1 MVKEHRIEP
10 AVNTAEDARFKE
22 LLQGSNCYLE
32 YGCGGST
39 VYACNN
45 AKVKTVISVEI
56 DKTWADKVRGSLGN
70 TDSSVYIEYCNLGE
84 VGEYGK
90 PKTLDNIQE
99 YWKYMVTPWEIA
111 RQNHLVPDVV
121 LIDGRFRVASFLYSL
136 VSARVG
142 TSIFFDD
149 YFDRPYY
156 FIVEEFCQLTERH
169 GRMALFTVSHNYAL
183 TDLIARIAQYSVV
196 PD

>member
-1 MVKEHRIEP
+1 MTDLQHIEP
-10 AVNTAEDARFKE
+10 GISTAEDARFKE
-22 LLQGSNCYLE
+22 LLQATTCYLE

-39 VYACNN
+39 IYACNN
-45 AKVKTVISVEI
+45 AKVKNVISVEI
-56 DKTWADKVRGSLGN
+56 DQTWANKVRDSLEHAS
-70 TDSSVYIEYCNLGE
+70 SSVYIEYCNIGE
-84 VGEYGK
+84 VGEFGK
-90 PKTLDNIQE
+90 PKSLEKIQE

-111 RQNHLVPDVV
+111 KQNHLVPDLV

-136 VSARVG
+136 VSARIG

-169 GRMALFTVSHNYAL
+169 GRMAQFTVTRNYAL
-183 TDLIARIAQYSVV
+183 PDLIARIAQYSVV